1 MSGGGGGRGGGGWR
15 EWGGGLVVDKKRACV
30 CVCVCVSEETKRVLG
45 KVGDVCVCQG
55 GVQKGVL
62 ACGCNRVG
70 D

>member
-1 MSGGGGGRGGGGWR
+1 M
-15 EWGGGLVVDKKRACV
+15 VDKKRAS
-30 CVCVCVSEETKRVLG
+30 VCVSEETKKVLG
-45 KVGDVCVCQG
+45 MVGDVCWG